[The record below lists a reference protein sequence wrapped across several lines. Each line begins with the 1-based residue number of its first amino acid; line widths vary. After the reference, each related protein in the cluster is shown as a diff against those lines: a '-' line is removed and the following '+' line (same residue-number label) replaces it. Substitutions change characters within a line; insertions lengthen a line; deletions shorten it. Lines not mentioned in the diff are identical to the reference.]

1 MLRRVGRSQVNV
13 TDTVL
18 GFSPSFDKAEFLKWW
33 EGTLTFQR
41 LQENSEDKE
50 FFEYSSNLAM
60 TAYDAAVIAIA
71 RKIREEELENGS
83 SKR

>member
-1 MLRRVGRSQVNV
+1 VNV

-33 EGTLTFQR
+33 EGTLTFQE
-41 LQENSEDKE
+41 LQENVGNKE
-50 FFEYSSNLAM
+50 FFEYSSQLAM
-60 TAYDAAVIAIA
+60 TAFDAAVIAIA